1 MTVDY
6 PCALNLS
13 IKASSSGFSISP
25 SSIELSAGMIKAPFK
40 IAVPRNFEP
49 GTYTVS
55 W

>member
-25 SSIELSAGMIKAPFK
+25 SSIELTVGKIKSKFK
-40 IAVPRNFEP
+40 LAVPRSFEI
-49 GTYTVS
+49 GTYYIN
-55 W
+55 